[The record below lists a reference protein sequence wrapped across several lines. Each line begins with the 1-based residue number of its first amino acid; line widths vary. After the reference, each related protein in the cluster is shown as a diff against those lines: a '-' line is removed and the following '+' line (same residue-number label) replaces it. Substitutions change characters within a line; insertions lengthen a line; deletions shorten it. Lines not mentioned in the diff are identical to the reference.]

1 MFMQRRRERRKKY
14 QGKLHEKV
22 GTLRVHL
29 AKELKATLKTAKR
42 SVLVN
47 KGDTVTVMRG
57 SNKGKSAKVQRVHHG
72 KCVVFLEGLTKRNA
86 RGVESALAF
95 QPSNLKL
102 TALKESSY
110 RKELLKG
117 E

>member
-1 MFMQRRRERRKKY
+1 M
-14 QGKLHEKV
+14 
-22 GTLRVHL
+22 LRVHL
-29 AKELKATLKTAKR
+29 AKELKATLKTKKR
-42 SVLVN
+42 AVLVN
-47 KGDTVTVMRG
+47 KGDTVMVMRG
-57 SNKGKSAKVQRVHHG
+57 SQKGKSAKVQSVHHG
-72 KCVVFLEGLTKRNA
+72 KCVVYLEGVTRRNV
-86 RGVESALAF
+86 RGVESTIPF

>member
-1 MFMQRRRERRKKY
+1 MQRRRERRKKY
-14 QGKLHEKV
+14 QGKAHEKV
-22 GTLRVHL
+22 GMLRVHL
-29 AKELKATLKTAKR
+29 AKELKTALKTKKR

-57 SNKGKSAKVQRVHHG
+57 SQKGKSAKVQRVHHG
-72 KCVVFLEGLTKRNA
+72 KCVVYLEGVTKRNA
-86 RGVESALAF
+86 RGVENATPF

>member
-1 MFMQRRRERRKKY
+1 M
-14 QGKLHEKV
+14 HEKDAF
-22 GTLRVHL
+22 LRVHL
-29 AKELKATLKTAKR
+29 AKELKESSKIKKR

-57 SNKGKSAKVQRVHHG
+57 AHKGKSAKVKEVSHV
-72 KCVVFLEGLTKRNA
+72 KCLVYLEGISARNA
-86 RGVESALAF
+86 RGVENMIPF

-102 TALKESSY
+102 TALKESAY
-110 RKELLKG
+110 RKKFMQG